1 MNKIKKEKEI
11 PDNYIGRSIEGIKRL
26 LEREKAKVGNPLHL
40 KQRRKRHSKNPKV
53 RLREGARARAIKK
66 GLYFD
71 IPTWRDVH
79 EIAKLCPILKIPMF
93 TGKGVSTDNSPT
105 LDRIDNSK
113 GYVKGNIHII
123 SRKANQMKSNA
134 NLKDIEMLYNYMK
147 GIL

>member
-1 MNKIKKEKEI
+1 M
-11 PDNYIGRSIEGIKRL
+11 P
-26 LEREKAKVGNPLHL
+26 
-40 KQRRKRHSKNPKV
+40 
-53 RLREGARARAIKK
+53 
-66 GLYFD
+66 
-71 IPTWRDVH
+71 